1 MYIDKENNNV
11 FIFEKLNSLKKSL
24 DKDTL
29 NLEEVRR
36 KMTSVSEV
44 SNYDEM
50 TYFKDLMDPINRKTV
65 KIPTQSSV
73 PSCTFQLH
81 NSFTF
86 SSNNE
91 GMDLFYFNP
100 FFLCNT
106 NFFKRFYPKGDG
118 QHGTFNENVYPYDKG
133 CGTYFANIEL
143 YANGESR
150 DKKNWYFPS
159 GSVSQVIPDVYDKY
173 RVVSACMTLRYTG
186 QLDEVKGVMGG
197 GITYQKNRYL
207 GFRYDLSSSNPS
219 GLSGSRNPELDIF
232 GTLEPIRDSV
242 YFRENLAVEGLKM
255 LYYPIDNSFQQF
267 YKVFDGSE
275 KVKIIGAATEVTG
288 TFAAM
293 QLPKDNLPAGFGWIV
308 YLQGVPTGSKCFKL
322 DYYINYEC
330 LPKAELLNYIP
341 ITINNCYITP
351 QLRDKFIEEV
361 KKKSITKV
369 NSFNLINNI

>member
-11 FIFEKLNSLKKSL
+11 FIIEKLNNLKKSL

-29 NLEEVRR
+29 NLDEINR
-36 KMTSVSEV
+36 KMNSVREV

-50 TYFKDLMDPINRKTV
+50 TYFKDLMDPINRKIV
-65 KIPTQSSV
+65 KIPTPTSV
-73 PSCTFQLH
+73 PSCTFQMH
-81 NSFTF
+81 NSFSF
-86 SSNNE
+86 SANDQ

-106 NFFKRFYPKGDG
+106 KFFTRVYPKGDG
-118 QHGTFNENVYPYDKG
+118 EHGTWPEDVYPFNNG
-133 CGTYFANIEL
+133 CGTYFANI
-143 YANGESR
+143 AINADGSSV
-150 DKKNWYFPS
+150 DKKNWYFPG

-173 RVVSACMTLRYTG
+173 RVVSACMTLRYIG
-186 QLDEVKGVMGG
+186 QLDEVKGVIGG

-207 GFRYDLSSSNPS
+207 GFRYDINKTNPF
-219 GLSGSRNPELDIF
+219 GISGSRNPELDIF
-232 GTLEPIRDSV
+232 GTLEPIRSSV
-242 YFRENLAVEGLKM
+242 YFRENLAIEGLKM

-275 KVKIIGAATEVTG
+275 KIKIIGAQTEATG
-288 TFAAM
+288 TFAAL

-330 LPKAELLNYIP
+330 LPKADLLNYIP

-361 KKKSITKV
+361 KKNAVAK
-369 NSFNLINNI
+369 LNNN